1 MLEHAG
7 GGFRIGTKLFA
18 LGSMNTQLRRLRA
31 IAMPHLHALV
41 ARTGWATNLAVPAEG
56 RALIVEEV
64 YGASTHS
71 MRRMV
76 GVRLPLHATAVGKAL
91 LCGLTDGEL
100 DALIG
105 DGMLRPF
112 TRTTIVRPNV
122 LREQLAAIRHSG
134 VAYSHEEWS
143 LGTSGVAS
151 PVVVDGSVIAA
162 IAVVG
167 PPGEAGMRRCADSVR
182 LAAASVAG
190 ALRPATWWLLRNEV
204 PLPGTREAGARA
216 LAWLSRL
223 SRASEARRACGGVAD
238 NGCGV
243 VVAPPRFR
251 GGAAALPRGRAERR
265 GGGRR
270 PAPRSDAGH
279 PRAARARPDGMDRGR
294 VLHLRVHR
302 AHAAHAH
309 RHQGPGAGQAGAVR
323 LRRHGVRVDRR

>member
-1 MLEHAG
+1 MPDSGGEAAHSVADRVFVVLESCAASPRALSLVDLVERTGLPKTTLHRLCWKLVELGMLEHAG

-41 ARTGWATNLAVPAEG
+41 ARTSWATNLAVPADG

-64 YGASTHS
+64 YGTSTHD

-91 LCGLTDGEL
+91 LCGLADDEL

-167 PPGEAGMRRCADSVR
+167 PPGAAGMRRCADSVR

-190 ALRPATWWLLRNEV
+190 VLRPAT
-204 PLPGTREAGARA
+204 
-216 LAWLSRL
+216 
-223 SRASEARRACGGVAD
+223 
-238 NGCGV
+238 
-243 VVAPPRFR
+243 VVA
-251 GGAAALPRGRAERR
+251 AA
-265 GGGRR
+265 
-270 PAPRSDAGH
+270 
-279 PRAARARPDGMDRGR
+279 
-294 VLHLRVHR
+294 
-302 AHAAHAH
+302 
-309 RHQGPGAGQAGAVR
+309 
-323 LRRHGVRVDRR
+323 